1 MHECESQGPITITRF
16 CIQRVCGR
24 TKGKRRN
31 ALDSLLGTARLH
43 NDIHIAKGKLFDDMT
58 KPKLNGYIKL
68 QGNITFPTF
77 IWTAVKLLGAFAQV
91 GSGFW
96 FRDFQ

>member
-1 MHECESQGPITITRF
+1 
-16 CIQRVCGR
+16 
-24 TKGKRRN
+24 
-31 ALDSLLGTARLH
+31 
-43 NDIHIAKGKLFDDMT
+43 MT